1 MTANDSNTHVQLINL
16 VKTYPNTIMPALD
29 NVSAKFQRGKVH
41 SIIGRSGAGKSTLLR
56 CLNHLDIPDSG
67 QILVDGEDLVAL
79 SSYNRRSVLRTIG
92 TVFQK
97 FNLLSRRTVLEN
109 VMLPLE
115 WGKVDPLQAQ
125 EKAMVMIEKVGLKGF
140 ENRYPPQLS
149 GGQCQRVA
157 IARALVTDTKLLL
170 CDEFTSAL
178 DPETSLEVLELLWH
192 LNQSLEVTVVL
203 ITHDMSV
210 VREVSDFV
218 YVMDAGKIVESGPFK
233 DILIHP
239 IHHITKSLLRS
250 ELMKSLPPQ
259 LEEKLQVSPVTS
271 SDQVLIRLIFFGEA
285 TQRPVIADLIKSH
298 DISINILAGG
308 LNHVRG
314 MTFGS
319 LLVSIPQDPE
329 IQQVALTHFSQNDI
343 AVEIIGYLPKG
354 SSFLEV
360 DRASDINSGDFKN
373 D

>member
-1 MTANDSNTHVQLINL
+1 MNETHPDSHVQLINL
-16 VKTYPNTIMPALD
+16 VKTYPNARVPALD
-29 NVSAKFQRGKVH
+29 NVSAMFERGKVH

-67 QILVDGEDLVAL
+67 QILVDGADLVAL
-79 SSYNRRSVLRTIG
+79 SSQMRRLVLKTIG

-97 FNLLSRRTVLEN
+97 VNLLSRRTVLEN
-109 VMLPLE
+109 VLLPLE
-115 WGKVDPLQAQ
+115 WLKENPAQARL
-125 EKAMVMIEKVGLKGF
+125 KALDMIEKVGLKGY
-140 ENRYPPQLS
+140 EDRYPAQLS

-192 LNQSLEVTVVL
+192 LNQTLGVTIVL

-218 YVMDAGKIVESGPFK
+218 YVMDEGKIVEHGAFK

-239 IHHITKSLLRS
+239 QHPITKLLLRG
-250 ELMKSLPPQ
+250 ELMKGLPPQ
-259 LEEKLQVSPVTS
+259 LEEYLHADPLSGE
-271 SDQVLIRLIFFGEA
+271 DQALMRLIFFGES

-308 LNHVRG
+308 LNHIRG

-319 LLVSIPQDPE
+319 LLVSMPQDPE
-329 IQQVALTHFSQNDI
+329 LQRTALAHFAKNDI
-343 AVEIIGYLPKG
+343 TVELLGYLPLG
-354 SSFLEV
+354 TSFLGTGQVFEAPQGV
-360 DRASDINSGDFKN
+360 HPHD
-373 D
+373 